1 MTIGTITLGTDGKAG
16 AKPSAPLYALRV
28 SFAGDGNYPTGGTAD
43 FEGSMQAAL
52 ASVGLRGLKVLGVIS
67 EICGDNKCEYDFA
80 NDKLLVRVISTG
92 AEVANAANLSG
103 TTFNLLVLAQ

>member
-1 MTIGTITLGTDGKAG
+1 MAIGTPALATGGKAG

-28 SFAGDGNYPTGGTAD
+28 SFAGDGSYPTGGTVD
-43 FEGSMQAAL
+43 FEGTLQAAF
-52 ASVGLRGLKVLGVIS
+52 ASAGLKGLAVLGVIS

-80 NDKLLVRVISTG
+80 NDKLFVRVISTG
-92 AEVANAANLSG
+92 VEVANAVNLSG